1 MLELELVK
9 AASESLYL
17 RVINPDNTR
26 DFAGTTQSI
35 EIWYNFMDVQS
46 FRVTFT
52 ESGGDAVSSVFTLED
67 LKSNTDYNLELYL
80 EGGDLEYES
89 DGFITRASS
98 YVDLTPMDLQ
108 TTRYNDGFTFH
119 FVGCQ
124 DATSYEAR
132 VTLNGVTK
140 TGTATY
146 PTIRI
151 VGLEPCQQYTVHV
164 RAKNSSK
171 TGSWVFGYPCT
182 VAPPK
187 PIINSCD
194 VSNREITVAWSLEKE
209 VSKTINVYF
218 RLVNLDTD
226 DIEEEDS
233 IKTADSSGTYTFS
246 AVEAGEYR
254 VYMWTGYNAS
264 STVELFCLNGSS
276 EYKDYQSVDVT
287 NERPDNWSWR
297 GNGLSA
303 TASQTAAAYDA
314 VTDLTST
321 HNFSYKVWNDMVTK
335 VGEFLEYKEYYSE
348 KIGTNSFGYTTSTKC
363 STILSKAK
371 MTASSREMTATRF
384 NALNCCICKMKST
397 GISKVAKGNIVRGVY
412 FTTLMTKLN
421 SIT

>member
-1 MLELELVK
+1 MLELVLVK
-9 AASESLYL
+9 AASNSLYL
-17 RVINPDNTR
+17 KVINEGDTR
-26 DFAGTTQSI
+26 DYAGTTQSI

-46 FRVTFT
+46 FNITFT
-52 ESGGDAVSSVFTLED
+52 LDGGDAVSNVFILDD
-67 LKSNTDYNLELYL
+67 LDSSTDYNLELYL
-80 EGGDLEYES
+80 GDDLEYES
-89 DGFITRASS
+89 DGFVTKASS
-98 YVDLTPMDLQ
+98 YVDLTPLDLA
-108 TTRYNDGFTFH
+108 TTRYNDGFTFK

-187 PIINSCD
+187 PIIDSYD
-194 VSNREITVAWSLEKE
+194 VSDREITVVWSLEKE

-218 RLVNLDTD
+218 RLVNTDTD
-226 DIEEEDS
+226 DIEEEDC
-233 IKTADSSGTYTFS
+233 IETADSSGTYTFS

-254 VYMWTGYNAS
+254 VYMWTGYQAS
-264 STVELFCLNGSS
+264 STVELYCLNGSS
-276 EYKDYQSVDVT
+276 EYKAYRSVDVT
-287 NERPDNWSWR
+287 NERPEDWSWT

-303 TASQTAAAYDA
+303 TAAKTKAAHTA
-314 VTDLTST
+314 VTELTST

-335 VGEFLEYKEYYSE
+335 VGEFLEYKEYYSA
-348 KIGTNSFGYTTSTKC
+348 KIGTNNFGYSTSTKC
-363 STILSKAK
+363 STILAKAK
-371 MTASSREMTATRF
+371 MTASSRNMTATRF

-397 GISKVAKGNIVRGVY
+397 GISKVAKGNIVRGSY
-412 FTTLMTKLN
+412 FITLMAKLN
-421 SIT
+421 AIT